1 MRKLII
7 KLMLFFAVIEG
18 LARVDFMVLL
28 TAMGLAIAA
37 VICTDLL
44 LDSPSPR

>member
-7 KLMLFFAVIEG
+7 NLILFFAVIDG
-18 LARVDFMVLL
+18 LARVNFMVLL
-28 TAMGLAIAA
+28 AALGVAIAA

-44 LDSPSPR
+44 LDSPMPR